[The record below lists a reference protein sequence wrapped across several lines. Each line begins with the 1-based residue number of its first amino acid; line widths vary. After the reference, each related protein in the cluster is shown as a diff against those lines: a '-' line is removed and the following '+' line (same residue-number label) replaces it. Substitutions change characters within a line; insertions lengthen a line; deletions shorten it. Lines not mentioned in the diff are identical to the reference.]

1 MIVAGLTGGIGSGK
15 SAAADLFAKRGVPVI
30 DADAISHELTAP
42 GQPVVEL
49 IRKQWGDEVIT
60 ASGELDRARLRHR
73 VFSDPEQLRILESIL
88 HPAIR
93 RRIQHEIDSLRAAGA
108 PWCLVVVPLLF
119 ESGFDDLVDRV
130 IVVDIPTALQIE
142 RVVARDHVSAK
153 DAQRIL
159 ERQMPREERASRA
172 DYLIDN
178 SGPLEALEPRVAA
191 IHQQLS
197 ADAQSGQ
204 GLL

>member
-73 VFSDPEQLRILESIL
+73 VFSDP
-88 HPAIR
+88 
-93 RRIQHEIDSLRAAGA
+93 
-108 PWCLVVVPLLF
+108 
-119 ESGFDDLVDRV
+119 
-130 IVVDIPTALQIE
+130 
-142 RVVARDHVSAK
+142 
-153 DAQRIL
+153 
-159 ERQMPREERASRA
+159 
-172 DYLIDN
+172 
-178 SGPLEALEPRVAA
+178 
-191 IHQQLS
+191 
-197 ADAQSGQ
+197 
-204 GLL
+204 